1 MDRLLELQTFA
12 RVVELGGFT
21 KAGDS
26 LHLSK
31 TTVSDLVQSLE
42 ARLGVRLFQRTTRR
56 VTVTPEGAAFY
67 ERCATILADLE
78 EAEASVMQ
86 ARVALQG
93 RLRVDLPGAFGR
105 QYVIPALPQFL
116 ASYPDLRL
124 ELGTGLRPVHLLEE
138 GVDCVVRMGEQPDS
152 SLISRRI
159 GTMRFI
165 WCASPE
171 YLRDHGAPSR
181 PEDLSAHRCVNLMSN
196 RTGRVLDWEFLRDRE
211 RVQLTFDGVLAVN
224 DHEATAAAAVASI
237 GIVRIVEYV
246 ALPYLESGQL
256 TEVLAD
262 WTAEQRFPISVMYPH
277 SRHLSAK
284 VRIFVEWMSEL
295 IRLYPIFQDE
305 TRKSG

>member
-165 WCASPE
+165 CCASPE
-171 YLRDHGAPSR
+171 YLRDHGAPRR
-181 PEDLSAHRCVNLMSN
+181 PEDLSAHRCVSLMSN
-196 RTGRVLDWEFLRDRE
+196 RTGRVLDWEFLRDGE
-211 RVQLTFDGVLAVN
+211 RVQFTLDGVLAAN

-284 VRIFVEWMSEL
+284 VRIFAEWMSEL
-295 IRLYPIFQDE
+295 LRLYPIFQDE

>member
-26 LHLSK
+26 LQLSK

-67 ERCATILADLE
+67 ERCASILADLE

-93 RLRVDLPGAFGR
+93 RLRVDLPSAFGR
-105 QYVIPALPQFL
+105 LYVIPVLPQFL
-116 ASYPDLRL
+116 ARYPDLRL

-152 SLISRRI
+152 SLVARRI

-165 WCASPE
+165 CCASPE
-171 YLRDHGAPSR
+171 YLRDHGAPRR
-181 PEDLSAHRCVNLMSN
+181 PEDLSAHRCINLMSN
-196 RTGRVLDWEFLRDRE
+196 RTGRVLDWKFLRNGE
-211 RVQLTFDGVLAVN
+211 RVDLTLDGVLAVN
-224 DHEATAAAAVASI
+224 DHEAMAAAGIASI

-256 TEVLAD
+256 TQVLAD

-277 SRHLSAK
+277 SRHLSVK
-284 VRIFVEWMSEL
+284 VRIFAEWMSEL
-295 IRLYPIFQDE
+295 IRLCPIFQGE
-305 TRKSG
+305 ARKSG

>member
-152 SLISRRI
+152 SLVSRRI

-165 WCASPE
+165 CCASPE
-171 YLRDHGAPSR
+171 YLRDHGSPRR

-284 VRIFVEWMSEL
+284 VRIFAEWMSEL
-295 IRLYPIFQDE
+295 LRVYPIFQDE